1 VAETNDFDWRKDTS
15 MMRRLLMTAT
25 AVIIPIG
32 LLIAVD
38 QGTAGAKMAVKATG
52 IANCRISSG
61 TGTLSPGLTP
71 AGHAGGVKISFK
83 AVLAQPCPNSS
94 VTKPAG
100 VTVTGGTVSG
110 TGFYKAMAGGA
121 SSCANFDGPD
131 VVGKITVTVA
141 WATAGPPIA
150 DTRIVY
156 KNNPATASGSPT
168 DTITLLAPPGT
179 ATKSGSF
186 TAPASNDTTQITT
199 DLPAPPCG
207 PGPFSTFTITGGSV
221 LV

>member
-1 VAETNDFDWRKDTS
+1 MA
-15 MMRRLLMTAT
+15 RRLVLATTAL
-25 AVIIPIG
+25 IIPIG

-38 QGTAGAKMAVKATG
+38 QGEAVAKAAAKATG

-61 TGTLSPGLTP
+61 TGTVSPGLTP
-71 AGHAGGVKISFK
+71 AGSAGGVKINFK
-83 AVLAQPCPNSS
+83 AVLATPCPNSA
-94 VTKPAG
+94 VKTPKG
-100 VTVTGGTVSG
+100 VTVTGGTVTGS
-110 TGFYKAMAGGA
+110 GFYKAIASGA

-131 VVGKITVTVA
+131 VVGRITVTVA
-141 WATAGPPIA
+141 WTTTGPPIA
-150 DTRIVY
+150 KTTIVY

-186 TAPASNDTTQITT
+186 TAPATDNTTQIAT
-199 DLPAPPCG
+199 DLPAPVCG